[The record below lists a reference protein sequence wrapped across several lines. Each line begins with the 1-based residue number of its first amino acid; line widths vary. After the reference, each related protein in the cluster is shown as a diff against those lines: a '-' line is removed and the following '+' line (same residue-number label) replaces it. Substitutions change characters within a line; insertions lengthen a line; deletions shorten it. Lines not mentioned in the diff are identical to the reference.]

1 MIKVT
6 VGGQDVVLDLS
17 RTLAQS
23 VIRAGETLVLKSA
36 GLLGGM
42 QLPCMLQGAPLDLE
56 HQLASAAAAAAPATT
71 VSASVGFLQV
81 RELSWRESARAIK
94 RQGREGERYCCLLL
108 LSLASV
114 PFLPPSASSPPSFF

>member
-1 MIKVT
+1 MRKVT

-23 VIRAGETLVLKSA
+23 GIRAGSTLKLKSA

-42 QLPCMLQGAPLDLE
+42 QGSCAGGIVRMFGGTKAAEVRALRERVRALE
-56 HQLASAAAAAAPATT
+56 QQLASAAATT
-71 VSASVGFLQV
+71 VSGSVGFLQV

-94 RQGREGERYCCLLL
+94 REEREGERYCIGCNT
-108 LSLASV
+108 
-114 PFLPPSASSPPSFF
+114 F

>member
-23 VIRAGETLVLKSA
+23 GILAGATLVLKSA

-42 QLPCMLQGAPLDLE
+42 QGSCAGGIVRMFGGTEAAEMRALRERVRALE
-56 HQLASAAAAAAPATT
+56 EQLASAAAVAAPATT
-71 VSASVGFLQV
+71 ASVSVGFLQV
-81 RELSWRESARAIK
+81 RELSWSESARAIK
-94 RQGREGERYCCLLL
+94 RMKGRERDILVYCF
-108 LSLASV
+108 SV
-114 PFLPPSASSPPSFF
+114 